1 MKTKSLLISALAA
14 LATTTSAFAADGD
27 GYAERSAAAPRGSIV
42 VSDNPRYMSFYDYF
56 FNNPVKSRTTRFDPG
71 EYYKGV
77 TRVYDRP

>member
-1 MKTKSLLISALAA
+1 MKTQSLLISALAA

-27 GYAERSAAAPRGSIV
+27 GYAERSDKAPRGSIV
-42 VSDNPRYMSFYDYF
+42 VSDSPRYMSFYDYF

>member
-1 MKTKSLLISALAA
+1 MKTKSLPIAALVALAA
-14 LATTTSAFAADGD
+14 ATSAFAGNGD
-27 GYAERSAAAPRGSIV
+27 GYAKRSEKAPRGSIV
-42 VSDNPRYMSFYDYF
+42 VSDGPQYMSFYDYF